1 MGNLLKRA
9 GRLGLSDLF
18 QTPARFIPSMSA
30 ADDLMTE
37 YSKDSRVPARQP
49 EVKMA
54 VMTSLVGRSEGQQ
67 APAMGFQQWLQQG
80 ETLYQNALKE
90 FHHIESQLEELDA
103 RLAAKLTELNQIASI
118 LGKAPI
124 ESTRRLSAQLVAAP
138 ANGVPAAL

>member
-1 MGNLLKRA
+1 
-9 GRLGLSDLF
+9 
-18 QTPARFIPSMSA
+18 
-30 ADDLMTE
+30 
-37 YSKDSRVPARQP
+37 
-49 EVKMA
+49 MA

-80 ETLYQNALKE
+80 ESLYQNALKE

-138 ANGVPAAL
+138 ANGVPAALEDQPAERAQPTPSNANNIARALTGRFGR

>member
-1 MGNLLKRA
+1 
-9 GRLGLSDLF
+9 
-18 QTPARFIPSMSA
+18 
-30 ADDLMTE
+30 
-37 YSKDSRVPARQP
+37 
-49 EVKMA
+49 MA
-54 VMTSLVGRSEGQQ
+54 VMTSLVGRSEGQ

-80 ETLYQNALKE
+80 EALYQNALKE

-138 ANGVPAAL
+138 ANGVPAALEEPVERAQPTSSNANNIARALTGRFGR